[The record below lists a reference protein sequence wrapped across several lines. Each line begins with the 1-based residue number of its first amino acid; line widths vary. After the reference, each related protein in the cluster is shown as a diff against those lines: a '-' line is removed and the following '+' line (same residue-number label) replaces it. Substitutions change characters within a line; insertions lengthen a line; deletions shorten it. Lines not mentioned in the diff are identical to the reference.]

1 MNERTKIIS
10 GSAALARLVNVL
22 AGERVVLI
30 HGHFNVI
37 HPGHQR
43 FLAYA
48 REQGTRLVVAL
59 MSDRELE
66 AQSPGRQTFPQVDR
80 AETLASRGDID
91 HVVMLNGLE
100 LAQVIDT
107 LRPAR
112 LVLGKEFE
120 EEHAERVADHVR
132 LVKRHGGQVVYHS
145 GHVSDAGRR

>member
-1 MNERTKIIS
+1 MNERAKIVS
-10 GSAALARLVNVL
+10 GSAALARLAGLL
-22 AGERVVLI
+22 ADERVVLI

-59 MSDRELE
+59 ISDREME
-66 AQSPGRQTFPQVDR
+66 AANPGRQIFPQIER

-91 HVVMLNGLE
+91 HVVVLNGID
-100 LAQVIDT
+100 LAHVIDT
-107 LRPAR
+107 LHPAR

-120 EEHAERVADHVR
+120 EEHAE
-132 LVKRHGGQVVYHS
+132 
-145 GHVSDAGRR
+145 